1 MESGTY
7 GLLADVVLVLHAAV
21 VAFVV
26 LGLVLIV
33 AGNLRGLAWVNRPWF
48 RGLHLAAIGVVAAQA
63 WLGADCPL
71 TVLEDSL
78 RERAGEARYA
88 VSFVAHWLH
97 RLLFFDLPGWVFT
110 LAYTLFLIA
119 VLAVWWRY
127 PPRRR

>member
-1 MESGTY
+1 MQPVTY
-7 GLLADVVLVLHAAV
+7 GLLADAVLVLHAAV

-33 AGNLRGLAWVNRPWF
+33 AGNLRRLAWVNRPWF

-71 TVLEDSL
+71 TVLEDGL
-78 RERAGEARYA
+78 RERAGETGYA
-88 VSFVAHWLH
+88 GSFVAHWLH
-97 RLLFFDLPGWVFT
+97 WLLFFDLPAWMFT
-110 LAYTLFLIA
+110 LAYTLFLLLVA
-119 VLAVWWRY
+119 AAWWRW